1 MPTFGYSPHEDPLG
15 VGLKSRAKQSRWRNR
30 DQTRGRNLGPLSDPQ
45 WDAFFQA
52 MDEQNVSK
60 LADSSVGAARG
71 MWDDHEARNEWSAIP
86 SGPARAPEA
95 AHQDSAALMQRP
107 SRQFNARN
115 IDPSLASLDALD
127 KLAGA
132 GKYYQPHEEY
142 KKRFGR

>member
-60 LADSSVGAARG
+60 LADSSVGAARD
-71 MWDDHEARNEWSAIP
+71 MWDPAQIVRGPEARHQGSAP
-86 SGPARAPEA
+86 LA
-95 AHQDSAALMQRP
+95 QRP
-107 SRQFNARN
+107 SNQLNARN
-115 IDPSLASLDALD
+115 VDLSLASMDALD

-132 GKYYQPHEEY
+132 GKHYQSHDQFTR
-142 KKRFGR
+142 RFRR